1 MMLNQNTL
9 KTGERTDRE
18 MIDAPEDP
26 EFLQIASDND
36 FIPDASVFIEWIKQI
51 SQYIDIK
58 QNNITVRLV
67 DEPESQALNKQFRG
81 KDSSTNVLS
90 FPGELPADIDPD
102 YLGDIVICAPVVERE
117 ALEQNKAVD
126 AHWAHMLLH
135 GILHLKGYD
144 HNQASEALEMEALE
158 RKILAAMGYSDPYVE
173 PL

>member
-1 MMLNQNTL
+1 
-9 KTGERTDRE
+9 
-18 MIDAPEDP
+18 
-26 EFLQIASDND
+26 LQVASDND
-36 FIPDASVFIEWIKQI
+36 FIPDTSIFIKLIKKI
-51 SQYIDIK
+51 SQHIDIIQK
-58 QNNITVRLV
+58 NVTVRLV

-81 KDSSTNVLS
+81 KDSPTNVLS

-117 ALEQNKAVD
+117 ALEHNKVVD

-144 HNQASEALEMEALE
+144 HNHAAEALEMEALE
-158 RKILAAMGYSDPYVE
+158 TKILAAMGYSDPYVE